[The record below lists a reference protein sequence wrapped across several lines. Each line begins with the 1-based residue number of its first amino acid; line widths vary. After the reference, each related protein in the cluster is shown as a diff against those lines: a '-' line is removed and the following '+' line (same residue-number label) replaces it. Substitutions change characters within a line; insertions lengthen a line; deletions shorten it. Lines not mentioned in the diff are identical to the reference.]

1 MPFLATR
8 GSGSTKAFGRT
19 PKVAVI
25 SVSDAF
31 SRSTTNTLGNPSG
44 RGISWRNQ
52 RGTWQTDGS
61 RAVSSSA
68 ASTNAI
74 ATILTA
80 SSTISNLQI
89 DTQNTGGVGLA
100 FWVVDA
106 NNWWAATTGFAT
118 GTTTSTT
125 SSTSCS
131 GGGTGWQ
138 ISSYPGGCCA
148 GFRTTAGYYECAH
161 CCNGEALCGSY
172 PDGPQGGPCG
182 SGRGGKCG
190 NSASYRT
197 WYGCD
202 TTNVTTTTT
211 INIPNYL
218 ANFKL
223 INNGNVVVNT
233 QYNANTSSIQTSG
246 SMAISTS
253 GNVISYFVYS
263 SANKGGSLLHSGS
276 YTASNPTKGR
286 NVGVFKG
293 DGGTS
298 QGSNLGNFSVTV
310 VP

>member
-8 GSGSTKAFGRT
+8 GSGSSKALGRAA
-19 PKVAVI
+19 KVGIA
-25 SVSDAF
+25 SLSDTFA
-31 SRSTTNTLGNPSG
+31 RSTSNTLGVPSG

-52 RGTWQTDGS
+52 RGTWSTNGS
-61 RAVSSSA
+61 VATSA
-68 ASTNAI
+68 NDKSTNAI
-74 ATILTA
+74 TTILTA
-80 SSTISNLQI
+80 SSTISNLQV
-89 DTQNTGGVGLA
+89 DTQSSGGTGLA

-106 NNWWAATTGFAT
+106 DNWWAATTGFAT

-125 SSTSCS
+125 STTTCS

-138 ISSYPGGCCA
+138 LTSYPGGCCG
-148 GFRTTAGYYECAH
+148 GFRTTTGTRICRS
-161 CCNGEALCGSY
+161 CCNGVSSCSTSPGENPPSCPSLGTST
-172 PDGPQGGPCG
+172 
-182 SGRGGKCG
+182 CG
-190 NSASYRT
+190 NSSSERT

-202 TTNVTTTTT
+202 VTNVTTTTT
-211 INIPNYL
+211 INISNYL
-218 ANFKL
+218 SNFKL

-246 SMAISTS
+246 SIAISTS

-263 SANKGGSLLHSGS
+263 SANKGGTLLHSGS

-310 VP
+310 AA